1 MITTLLYSNEIRASP
16 DTPAHVRVDIVNT
29 GSTVAQPTLDVIG
42 LPEGWVA
49 PIGPIPELPP
59 NQSWRGNISF
69 TVPVSASHGRHLAMV
84 RLVDTSTGE
93 SYRPNRLTLTILP
106 LEGVDVALAPGVVR
120 GRVRGFMPA
129 VGSSNKSISG
139 SFIKAI
145 ASSNNFC

>member
-29 GSTVAQPTLDVIG
+29 GSTVHNPVDVIG

-69 TVPVSASHGRHLAMV
+69 TVPSRHRTDATSPWSVSLTPRPVSRIAPTAS
-84 RLVDTSTGE
+84 
-93 SYRPNRLTLTILP
+93 P
-106 LEGVDVALAPGVVR
+106 
-120 GRVRGFMPA
+120 
-129 VGSSNKSISG
+129 
-139 SFIKAI
+139 
-145 ASSNNFC
+145 